1 MSAIAK
7 IYAELVKSGIKKIEE
22 VPPRIRKE
30 VETLLAKE
38 N

>member
-7 IYAELVKSGIKKIEE
+7 IYAKLIEDGIKKIEE

-30 VETLLAKE
+30 VEALLAEK